1 MKFFA
6 LAALF
11 GLLIAIPISQYLP
24 NLTRTEI
31 PTTVI
36 DLDAAVPQDF
46 RGWRCEDV
54 PLGASEAVAE
64 SASKMLSMDAF
75 VQRRYSR
82 GRDEITIY
90 VAHWKPG
97 KMDTRLVASHT
108 PDRCWTE
115 NGWTCE
121 QMRFNVVPEIEGL
134 SIQPAQYRIFDISGH
149 KQTVLF
155 WLLVNKEIYQF
166 GERLNSIP
174 DPSLFIRDFFREMF
188 RGRPENFFIRIS
200 SNLRED
206 QLLQEPLL
214 KTVLNN
220 LAPTGVS
227 CPAGAPDTS
236 DANLSNSGSIQ
247 Q

>member
-1 MKFFA
+1 MKLFA

-11 GLLIAIPISQYLP
+11 CLLIAIPVSQYLP
-24 NLTRTEI
+24 NLTRDEAIATEI
-31 PTTVI
+31 
-36 DLDAAVPQDF
+36 DLEAAVPKDF
-46 RGWRCEDV
+46 HGWRCEDV
-54 PLGASEAVAE
+54 PLGSSEAVAE

-75 VQRRYSR
+75 VQRRYTR

-121 QMRFNVVPEIEGL
+121 QMRFNVVPEIEGMT
-134 SIQPAQYRIFDISGH
+134 IQPAQYRIFDISGH
-149 KQTVLF
+149 KETVLF
-155 WLLVNKEIYQF
+155 WLLVNREIYQF

-206 QLLQEPLL
+206 QLLREPLI
-214 KTVLNN
+214 KTVLLN

-227 CPAGAPDTS
+227 LPAGDQ
-236 DANLSNSGSIQ
+236 DAHGATLSNSGSIQ